1 MSASP
6 AILFGNEFLSYLLVF
21 VVFVVVIG
29 IAVAVGI
36 IIAKKRNEA
45 KLAAEAAAVV
55 DEELPFTAENGE
67 SAQ

>member
-55 DEELPFTAENGE
+55 DEELPFNAENGE

>member
-55 DEELPFTAENGE
+55 DEDLPFAAENGE